1 MFVGRT
7 PGINAENALE
17 GQRTAF
23 RVIGG
28 SRRGYVACMS
38 ESEIDPDTLTSPG
51 TVDDPELEQER
62 ARQAAE
68 REAESRGSD
77 KTKFEEAREA
87 EEAER
92 AAAVARLVADQPS
105 HEE

>member
-1 MFVGRT
+1 MT
-7 PGINAENALE
+7 
-17 GQRTAF
+17 
-23 RVIGG
+23 
-28 SRRGYVACMS
+28 
-38 ESEIDPDTLTSPG
+38 ESEIDQGTLTSPG
-51 TVDDPELEQER
+51 TVDDREVEQER

-92 AAAVARLVADQPS
+92 AAAVARLIADQLQQ
-105 HEE
+105 EE